1 MESSE
6 IQLPVD
12 KELWSFIYTTTV
24 KSKLVDCTLPPIT
37 TASRTNR
44 ILTASVVSS
53 HLLTLNIAPFPYESG
68 ILKRWKLLKIRKG
81 WKRRNETVFKKREKL
96 RRQNLLRDVTPMVVQ
111 TRWPESTN
119 SPELLA
125 TTTTTNEPVPI
136 AKKTKSKAAG
146 NRIQQEQSILQS
158 LVLFLLLGESL
169 LTDNLDMITGVPD
182 NNKKKGN
189 EKTRRAPHAA
199 DWQKSSGRP
208 CRSTTVFCP
217 AGQQSERS
225 LLALSL
231 FCLLF

>member
-1 MESSE
+1 MEE
-6 IQLPVD
+6 T
-12 KELWSFIYTTTV
+12 KRN
-24 KSKLVDCTLPPIT
+24 C
-37 TASRTNR
+37 
-44 ILTASVVSS
+44 
-53 HLLTLNIAPFPYESG
+53 
-68 ILKRWKLLKIRKG
+68 LKK
-81 WKRRNETVFKKREKL
+81 EKL

-158 LVLFLLLGESL
+158 LVLFLLLVESL
-169 LTDNLDMITGVPD
+169 LTNNLDMITGVPD

-189 EKTRRAPHAA
+189 EKTRRRAPHAA

>member
-158 LVLFLLLGESL
+158 LVLFLLLVESL

-182 NNKKKGN
+182 NNKKKGKRKN
-189 EKTRRAPHAA
+189 KK
-199 DWQKSSGRP
+199 KSSARSRLAEEQRPALPLHNCFLPGRP
-208 CRSTTVFCP
+208 R
-217 AGQQSERS
+217 E
-225 LLALSL
+225 
-231 FCLLF
+231 